1 MLDYV
6 ENSFLMTDPS
16 TLSLSLTHISIYT
29 EGEERGQDRRVS
41 AKDKKE
47 EFIKTAL
54 ISWPNYRLNEDLV
67 ESIVGC
73 GRIDQP
79 PQLRLMYFC
88 FVSLFPSV
96 FLILLFFSFLLSLTC
111 TLSFSVS
118 RACMHRMSERERDAG
133 RLYRSTRRII
143 FYSWAWL
150 AFKDYEKLSRTSTA
164 YHCTLIICRF

>member
-1 MLDYV
+1 MLKTHFYWRI
-6 ENSFLMTDPS
+6 LPP
-16 TLSLSLTHISIYT
+16 SLSLTHISIYT

-54 ISWPNYRLNEDLV
+54 ISWPNYRLNENLV

-118 RACMHRMSERERDAG
+118 RACMHRMSEREMREDCISIHPSHHFLFVGLAG
-133 RLYRSTRRII
+133 
-143 FYSWAWL
+143 F
-150 AFKDYEKLSRTSTA
+150 
-164 YHCTLIICRF
+164 